1 MNNSAYYNYG
11 HRIFYQFY
19 NGLYQIPVIDYL
31 NLEIQIL
38 DTITYAPKQHI
49 EHIDPIYPSRE
60 DISLIDLI
68 NKSRPNIH
76 SLNEIVIDIP
86 STKHTKQARLGI
98 SSSTS
103 SPNSRRMVFTRGLKN
118 VE

>member
-11 HRIFYQFY
+11 HRIFYQFN

-31 NLEIQIL
+31 HLEIQIL

-76 SLNEIVIDIP
+76 NPNKIAIDIP
-86 STKHTKQARLGI
+86 STKHTKQERLGFSSA
-98 SSSTS
+98 SSSS
-103 SPNSRRMVFTRGLKN
+103 SSRRLVFTRGLKN